1 MSALTSDSHLPEGL
15 EGRGTPK
22 LPPFL
27 STAEAAKMLGLS
39 TTMVQSLMDSNE
51 LKGWKTRGGHRRISL
66 QSIYAYQRG
75 THAETA
81 ATSRR
86 LPKVMVVSEDP
97 ERLKG
102 LVRQH
107 RTWAL
112 PLPTVFFDSVTAAL
126 LDMSSNRPDMLVV
139 ELTMP
144 LGIQEKTL
152 QALQNFNSRGA
163 TPLSVVLLTLEKS
176 LGPQSTRQPG
186 KSAIQV
192 VSGPLTAPW
201 LQAYLTGVMATCR
214 PS

>member
-1 MSALTSDSHLPEGL
+1 MSALTSDGSQPGGL
-15 EGRGTPK
+15 DSVASPK

-27 STAEAAKMLGLS
+27 STAEAAKLLGLS

-51 LKGWKTRGGHRRISL
+51 LKGWKTRGGHRRISV

-75 THAETA
+75 TQSDA
-81 ATSRR
+81 AVTSRR

-144 LGIQEKTL
+144 LAMQEKTL
-152 QALQNFNSRGA
+152 QALQNFNRRG
-163 TPLSVVLLTLEKS
+163 TSPLSVVLLTQEKS
-176 LGPQSTRQPG
+176 LSPQASNQG
-186 KSAIQV
+186 KSTIQV

-201 LQAYLTGVMATCR
+201 LQAYLTGVMATCK
-214 PS
+214 PA

>member
-1 MSALTSDSHLPEGL
+1 MSALTSGNNLSAGL
-15 EGRGTPK
+15 DGAAPPK

-27 STAEAAKMLGLS
+27 STAEAAKLLGLS

-75 THAETA
+75 TQSDTA
-81 ATSRR
+81 APSRR

-107 RTWAL
+107 RAWAL
-112 PLPTVFFDSVTAAL
+112 PLPTAFFDSVTAAL

-144 LGIQEKTL
+144 LALQEKTL
-152 QALQNFNSRGA
+152 EALQNFNNRGSS
-163 TPLSVVLLTLEKS
+163 PLSVVLLTQEKS
-176 LGPQSTRQPG
+176 LSPQALRQG
-186 KSAIQV
+186 KSTIQV

-201 LQAYLTGVMATCR
+201 LQAYLTGVMATCK
-214 PS
+214 PA